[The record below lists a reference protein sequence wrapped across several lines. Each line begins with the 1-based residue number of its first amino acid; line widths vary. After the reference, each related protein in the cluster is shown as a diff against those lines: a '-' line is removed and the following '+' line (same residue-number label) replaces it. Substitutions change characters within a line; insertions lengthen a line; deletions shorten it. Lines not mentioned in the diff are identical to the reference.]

1 MIDEECDKATK
12 PEMIKGCNLR
22 ECSKITANVP
32 MWIPSDWG
40 ECSKSCG
47 GGRKKRQ
54 LTCELSNSKLK
65 VSNSQCPKATKPKR
79 TVKCNTEKCPTE
91 STKQVVPQW
100 IPSEWSECSNTCG
113 VGVKTRTVHCEL
125 ENQKLVVDASFTCQ
139 KQTKPKTIT
148 GCNNGICTTSRW
160 FYSNWSSCS
169 QSCGTGQ
176 KTRTRSCKTDAGER
190 SSECDNSI
198 KNDLTQ
204 SCNTFDCPK
213 WSTEPWTECSV
224 KCGGGT
230 KKR

>member
-12 PEMIKGCNLR
+12 PEMITGCNLR
-22 ECSKITANVP
+22 ECSKITASVP
-32 MWIPSDWG
+32 TWITSDWG

-79 TVKCNTEKCPTE
+79 TVKCNTEKCPT
-91 STKQVVPQW
+91 
-100 IPSEWSECSNTCG
+100 IAN
-113 VGVKTRTVHCEL
+113 
-125 ENQKLVVDASFTCQ
+125 
-139 KQTKPKTIT
+139 
-148 GCNNGICTTSRW
+148 CNNGICTTSRW

-176 KTRTRSCKTDAGER
+176 ETRTRSCKTDAGER

-198 KNDLTQ
+198 KNDLTR